1 MILPSKVD
9 DGEDKTMAGRKM
21 REKRKGLER
30 NSENREVRVEQ
41 NSRTEDAEGNRCSQS
56 SLLAA
61 DCTPSCEK
69 GRLDQVEEKEK
80 GKRPKFEVE

>member
-1 MILPSKVD
+1 MVD
-9 DGEDKTMAGRKM
+9 DGEDTMMVGRKM

-41 NSRTEDAEGNRCSQS
+41 NSRTEDAEGNRCSRS

-69 GRLDQVEEKEK
+69 GRLDSSGGK
-80 GKRPKFEVE
+80 GERETP

>member
-1 MILPSKVD
+1 MVD
-9 DGEDKTMAGRKM
+9 DGEDTMMVGRKM

-41 NSRTEDAEGNRCSQS
+41 NSRTEDAEGNRCSRS

-69 GRLDQVEEKEK
+69 SRLDQVEEKDK